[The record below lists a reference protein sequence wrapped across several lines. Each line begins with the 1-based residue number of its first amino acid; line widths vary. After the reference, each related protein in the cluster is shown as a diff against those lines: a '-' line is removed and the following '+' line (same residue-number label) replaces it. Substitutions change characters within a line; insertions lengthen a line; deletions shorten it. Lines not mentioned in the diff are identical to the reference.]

1 MFFCG
6 EGAFVEEDDEKQRVF
21 EELWRERVERYWW
34 LWREIERRESL
45 WWWCEKKVLR
55 RHGNVEAVAIVFLM
69 SYLSAYS
76 IFWFL
81 ARGFISRIYSLFLSL
96 GLCLEQLQ
104 QLPYLES

>member
-1 MFFCG
+1 MIFFCG

-21 EELWRERVERYWW
+21 EGLWRERVERYWW

-69 SYLSAYS
+69 SYLLVSS
-76 IFWFL
+76 P
-81 ARGFISRIYSLFLSL
+81 RIYFQILLSLFWV
-96 GLCLEQLQ
+96 
-104 QLPYLES
+104 